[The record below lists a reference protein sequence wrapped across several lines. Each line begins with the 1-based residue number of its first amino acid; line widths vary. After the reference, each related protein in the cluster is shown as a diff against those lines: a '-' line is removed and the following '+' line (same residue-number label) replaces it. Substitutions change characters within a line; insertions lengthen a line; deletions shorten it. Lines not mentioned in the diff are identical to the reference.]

1 MLHPSVR
8 AALPHEWMRR
18 GYDRWRAM
26 VRDGGR
32 LVDRLNANELELLDE
47 EHKARAR
54 REGSASCV
62 TCGGAC
68 DR

>member
-1 MLHPSVR
+1 
-8 AALPHEWMRR
+8 
-18 GYDRWRAM
+18 

-62 TCGGAC
+62 T
-68 DR
+68 